1 MFTQQQLDQ
10 LAAALVASAAGP
22 ASASNDAGSVTA
34 RGLAE
39 QIEAIRFVAAMRAA
53 NNPKHRGL
61 RMNALSPSGAVFGHG
76 ELAQMDQVSLQWLN
90 RRFV

>member
-1 MFTQQQLDQ
+1 MFTQQQLEAM
-10 LAAALVASAAGP
+10 AAALVANAAGP

-34 RGLAE
+34 KSVSE
-39 QIEAIRFVAAMRAA
+39 QIEAIKFMASMQAA
-53 NNPKHRGL
+53 NNPRSRGL

-76 ELAQMDQVSLQWLN
+76 ELASADQISLYWIS